1 MCGSGCLAGSTGA
14 TLDQED
20 AARNP
25 DAFQADGMGNARPYI
40 IANEQLH
47 TSWPTMETFE
57 VCLEAQASGV
67 KLSQLLE
74 GDLAGGKRRHRSN
87 GNV

>member
-20 AARNP
+20 AARHP
-25 DAFQADGMGNARPYI
+25 DAFQADPVGNAAPFT
-40 IANEQLH
+40 ALNEQLDV
-47 TSWPTMETFE
+47 SWPTMGTFE

-67 KLSQLLE
+67 KLSQLLG
-74 GDLAGGKRRHRSN
+74 GDLARGKRRHRSSSD
-87 GNV
+87 V